1 MQRVI
6 FTIEICV
13 AYVVVALKRYP
24 PLGQARFIH
33 EKDCSNF
40 PITFQVILSNLGKA
54 SGPPV
59 RITRMKIPF
68 KQIAGVTK
76 SSIPT
81 IEESAKAIFH
91 ANNFSNSAKIFR
103 ARFGQQSSKGFT
115 QRKIWE
121 PGLLEEI
128 LLEVVCNQKPDYEQ
142 VYFRYTSLF

>member
-1 MQRVI
+1 MRKIEAI
-6 FTIEICV
+6 FLSLFRS
-13 AYVVVALKRYP
+13 YYP
-24 PLGQARFIH
+24 
-33 EKDCSNF
+33 
-40 PITFQVILSNLGKA
+40 ILSNLGKA

-59 RITRMKIPF
+59 HITRMKIPF

-81 IEESAKAIFH
+81 IAESAKSYFSTY

-103 ARFGQQSSKGFT
+103 ARFGQQSSKGFA
-115 QRKIWE
+115 QRKIWA